1 MDREVILNKYE
12 DEEKIFAAQVL
23 DKIRIAKTRNQIVET
38 DFLDMYKQK
47 IAKEL
52 LCANK
57 EKNYTFYKVDEN
69 LDKALLFVYPEKYK
83 ILFDEE
89 KIDYSKYINI
99 IRIKLPNE
107 LKEKYSHKD
116 YLSGIMKLGIKR
128 EKIGDIIVFNDSA
141 DIIVKSDICE
151 YIFENLKALTRFS
164 KATFS
169 IENIS
174 NLRKPQIN
182 VETKRITVSSIR
194 LDNVV
199 SEIANCSRTEASNLI
214 KEQRVYINYEKE
226 DRNSRFLNE
235 NDIIVLRG
243 KGKFKISKM
252 LGETKKGKV
261 ALEIEHY
268 V

>member
-1 MDREVILNKYE
+1 MRTSCRLFAVREGEIDVTKRQRGKVKSWKDRKQKWI
-12 DEEKIFAAQVL
+12 
-23 DKIRIAKTRNQIVET
+23 KIRK
-38 DFLDMYKQK
+38 Y
-47 IAKEL
+47 L
-52 LCANK
+52 LSINS
-57 EKNYTFYKVDEN
+57 D
-69 LDKALLFVYPEKYK
+69 LKYA
-83 ILFDEE
+83 
-89 KIDYSKYINI
+89 Y
-99 IRIKLPNE
+99 E

-128 EKIGDIIVFNDSA
+128 EKIGDIIVFYDSA

-182 VETKRITVSSIR
+182 VETKRITVSSVR

-226 DRNSRFLNE
+226 DRNSRFLSE